1 MFFFMIKSKKNFF
14 ISFQKMVG
22 RMIQILSKRKERTEA
37 PCKANMSARINHTQT
52 RRSLL
57 DGLQNLEGLILLKNI
72 IHA

>member
-1 MFFFMIKSKKNFF
+1 
-14 ISFQKMVG
+14 
-22 RMIQILSKRKERTEA
+22 MIQILCKRKERTEA